1 MPRAAGAAER
11 ELPRLGLPSKGRMAE
26 DTLAL
31 LKTSQ
36 MGVRKLNPRQYAAE
50 IPALPGLEVWFQRAT
65 DCVRKL
71 SYGDIDIAIVG
82 YDMFREV
89 AADNDDLI
97 VVHDA
102 LKFGKCHLA
111 LAVPKEGRWAQVT
124 SYEDLVGLGWTAEEP
139 LRVVT
144 GYPNLADE
152 FFKERGFEHFEVL
165 SADGA
170 LEAAPAMGCA
180 DIILDLVS
188 TGTTLRENNLRE
200 IVGGNVLES
209 EGVLVASRRALKER
223 PDLMNIVK
231 EMIERVEAHLQA
243 EQFFTVICNV
253 RGDSQGQVAEA
264 MIEAG
269 LGGLEGPTVAP
280 VFRGTGVNSSPTFAV
295 TICVRKKALSGV
307 IKELRSLGGSGV
319 LVTPI
324 TYIFEDE
331 PWRWRDLL
339 QRLED

>member
-1 MPRAAGAAER
+1 
-11 ELPRLGLPSKGRMAE
+11 
-26 DTLAL
+26 
-31 LKTSQ
+31 
-36 MGVRKLNPRQYAAE
+36 
-50 IPALPGLEVWFQRAT
+50 
-65 DCVRKL
+65 
-71 SYGDIDIAIVG
+71 
-82 YDMFREV
+82 
-89 AADNDDLI
+89 
-97 VVHDA
+97 
-102 LKFGKCHLA
+102 
-111 LAVPKEGRWAQVT
+111 
-124 SYEDLVGLGWTAEEP
+124 
-139 LRVVT
+139 
-144 GYPNLADE
+144 
-152 FFKERGFEHFEVL
+152 
-165 SADGA
+165 
-170 LEAAPAMGCA
+170 MGCA

-253 RGDSQGQVAEA
+253 RGDTQGQVAEA

-280 VFRGTGVNSSPTFAV
+280 VFRTGLNSSPTFAV
-295 TICVRKKALSGV
+295 TICVRKKALSSV
-307 IKELRSLGGSGV
+307 IKELRRLGGSGV

>member
-1 MPRAAGAAER
+1 
-11 ELPRLGLPSKGRMAE
+11 MAE

-50 IPALPGLEVWFQRAT
+50 IPALPGIEVWFQRAT

-71 SYGDIDIAIVG
+71 SYGDIDVAIVG

-97 VVHDA
+97 VLHDG

-111 LAVPKEGRWAQVT
+111 LAVPKAGRWAEVG
-124 SYEDLVGLGWTAEEP
+124 SYEDLVGLGWTAENP

-144 GYPNLADE
+144 GYPNLARE
-152 FFKERGFEHFEVL
+152 FFATRGFEHYEVL
-165 SADGA
+165 TADGA

-200 IVGGNVLES
+200 IVGGTVMES
-209 EGVLVASRRALKER
+209 EGVLVASRKALLER
-223 PDLMNIVK
+223 PGLLDIVK
-231 EMIERVEAHLQA
+231 DMLERLEAHLLA
-243 EQFFTVICNV
+243 EQFYTVICNV
-253 RGDSQGQVAEA
+253 RGDSETKVAEA
-264 MIEAG
+264 LIDAG

-280 VFRGTGVNSSPTFAV
+280 VYRTSLNSSPIFAV
-295 TICVRKKALSGV
+295 TICVRKKALNSA
-307 IKELRSLGGSGV
+307 IKDLRRLGGSGV
-319 LVTPI
+319 LVTPL

-339 QRLED
+339 QRLDLE